1 MKLYIGNKNYS
12 SWSMRPWVLLRQAGI
27 PFEEVKV
34 LFDSFAPESNF
45 KQTMLKVSPR
55 GQVPVLIDSSS
66 DGDLVVTDTLAIA
79 EYLAE
84 SFPEKNLWPTDKIAR
99 AKARMA
105 CAEMHSGF
113 TALRGS
119 CMMNIE
125 ASLPHIG
132 QIVMRDKSAVAA
144 DVARVEV
151 LWSGLLEAYA
161 HTHPDGMLFGAFSI
175 ADAYFAPVV
184 MRFKTY
190 GLPAS
195 PTVAAYMDRLC
206 AMPGVTA
213 WIADALIESEF
224 RDFEEPYRLSRNS

>member
-12 SWSMRPWVLLRQAGI
+12 SWSMRPWVLLKQTGI

-55 GQVPVLIDSSS
+55 GQVPVLT

-79 EYLAE
+79 EYVAE
-84 SFPEKNLWPTDKIAR
+84 SFPGKNLWPADKIAR
-99 AKARMA
+99 AKARMV

-113 TALRGS
+113 TALRGN

-132 QIVMRDKSAVAA
+132 QIAMRDKPAVVA
-144 DVARVEV
+144 DVARVDT
-151 LWSGLLEAYA
+151 LLAGLLGTYA
-161 HTHPDGMLFGAFSI
+161 QTHSDGMLFGAFSI

-190 GLPAS
+190 ALPAS
-195 PTVAAYMDRLC
+195 PPVAAYMERLC
-206 AMPGVTA
+206 AMPGVAA
-213 WIADALIESEF
+213 WIADAIVEGEF
-224 RDFEEPYRLSRNS
+224 RDFEEPYRLKR

>member
-1 MKLYIGNKNYS
+1 
-12 SWSMRPWVLLRQAGI
+12 MRPWVLLKQADI

-55 GQVPVLIDSSS
+55 AQVPVLV

-84 SFPEKNLWPTDKIAR
+84 SFPEKNLWPADKIAR

-113 TALRGS
+113 TALRS
-119 CMMNIE
+119 NCMMNIE

-132 QIVMRDKSAVAA
+132 HIVMRDKPAVVA
-144 DVARVEV
+144 DVARVEA
-151 LWSGLLEAYA
+151 LLGGLLEAYA
-161 HTHPDGMLFGAFSI
+161 NIHDQHQDGMLFGAFSI

-206 AMPGVTA
+206 AMPGVAA
-213 WIADALIESEF
+213 WIADALVENEF
-224 RDFEEPYRLSRNS
+224 RDFEEPYRLSR

>member
-12 SWSMRPWVLLRQAGI
+12 SWSMRPWVLLKQAGI

-34 LFDSFAPESNF
+34 LFDSFAPDSNF
-45 KQTMLKVSPR
+45 KQTMLKVNPR
-55 GQVPVLIDSSS
+55 GQVPVLVDSNA

-84 SFPEKNLWPTDKIAR
+84 SFPEKQLWPTDKIAR

-113 TALRGS
+113 TALRS
-119 CMMNIE
+119 NYMMNIE

-132 QIVMRDKSAVAA
+132 KIVMRDKPAVVA
-144 DVARVEV
+144 DVARIEA
-151 LWSGLLEAYA
+151 LWSGLLSQYA
-161 HTHPDGMLFGAFSI
+161 STHADGMLFGKFSI
-175 ADAYFAPVV
+175 ADAYFAPVA

-195 PTVAAYMDRLC
+195 DIVTAYMDRLC
-206 AMPGVTA
+206 AMPGVAA
-213 WIADALIESEF
+213 WIADALVEDEF
-224 RDFEEPYRLSRNS
+224 RDFEEPYRLSL

>member
-1 MKLYIGNKNYS
+1 MLKLYIGNKNYS
-12 SWSMRPWVLLRQAGI
+12 SWSMRPWVLLKQAGI

-45 KQTMLKVSPR
+45 KQTMLKVNPR
-55 GQVPVLIDSSS
+55 GQVPVLVDSNF
-66 DGDLVVTDTLAIA
+66 DDDLVVTDTLAIA

-84 SFPEKNLWPTDKIAR
+84 SFPDKNLWPTDKIAR

-105 CAEMHSGF
+105 CAEMQSSF
-113 TALRGS
+113 TALRGN

-125 ASLPHIG
+125 ASLPRIG
-132 QIVMRDKSAVAA
+132 QLVMRDKPAVVA
-144 DVARVEV
+144 DVARLEA
-151 LWSGLLEAYA
+151 LWGGLLSQYA
-161 HTHPDGMLFGAFSI
+161 TTHLDGMLFGKFSI

-195 PTVAAYMDRLC
+195 DSVTAYMDRLC
-206 AMPGVTA
+206 AMPGVAT
-213 WIADALIESEF
+213 WMADAKAENEF
-224 RDFEEPYRLSRNS
+224 RDFEEPYRLTR

>member
-27 PFEEVKV
+27 PFEEIKV
-34 LFDSFAPESNF
+34 LFDSFTPESNF
-45 KQTMLKVSPR
+45 KQTMLKVSAR
-55 GQVPVLIDSSS
+55 GQVPVLT

-84 SFPEKNLWPTDKIAR
+84 NFPDKNLWPSDKIAR

-105 CAEMHSGF
+105 CAEMHAGF
-113 TALRGS
+113 TALRGN

-132 QIVMRDKSAVAA
+132 QLAMRDKPAVAS
-144 DVARVEV
+144 DVARANA
-151 LWSGLLEAYA
+151 LWSELLEAYA

-195 PTVAAYMDRLC
+195 ENVTAYMNRLC
-206 AMPGVTA
+206 AMPGVAA
-213 WIADALIESEF
+213 WIADAKAENEF
-224 RDFEEPYRLSRNS
+224 RDFEEPYRLAR

>member
-12 SWSMRPWVLLRQAGI
+12 SWSMRPWVLLRQTGI

-45 KQTMLKVSPR
+45 KQTMRKVSAR
-55 GQVPVLIDSSS
+55 GQVPVLMDN
-66 DGDLVVTDTLAIA
+66 DLAITDTLAIA

-84 SFPEKNLWPTDKIAR
+84 NFPEKNLWPADKIAR

-113 TALRGS
+113 TALRS
-119 CMMNIE
+119 NCMMNIE
-125 ASLPHIG
+125 ANLPHIG
-132 QIVMRDKSAVAA
+132 QIVMRDKPAVVA
-144 DVARVEV
+144 DVARLED
-151 LWSGLLEAYA
+151 LLGGLLRNYV
-161 HTHPDGMLFGAFSI
+161 HTHPDGVLFGSFSI
-175 ADAYFAPVV
+175 ADAYFAPMV

-195 PTVAAYMDRLC
+195 ENVTAYMNRLC
-206 AMPGVTA
+206 AMPGVAA
-213 WIADALIESEF
+213 WIADAKAENEF
-224 RDFEEPYRLSRNS
+224 RDFEEPYRLTR

>member
-1 MKLYIGNKNYS
+1 MLKLYIGNKNYS
-12 SWSMRPWVLLRQAGI
+12 SWSMRPWVLLCQAGI

-34 LFDSFAPESNF
+34 LFDSFAPTSNF
-45 KQTMLKVSPR
+45 KKIMLKVSAR
-55 GQVPVLIDSSS
+55 GQVPVLVDSNAE
-66 DGDLVVTDTLAIA
+66 GNLIITDTLAIA

-84 SFPEKNLWPTDKIAR
+84 TYPDKNLWPANTAAR
-99 AKARMA
+99 AQARSA

-113 TALRGS
+113 TALRGH

-132 QIVMRDKSAVAA
+132 QIVMRDKPAVVA
-144 DVARVEV
+144 DVARIEA
-151 LWSGLLEAYA
+151 LWSGLLETYA

-195 PTVAAYMDRLC
+195 DIVTAYMNRLC
-206 AMPGVTA
+206 AMPGVAA
-213 WIADALIESEF
+213 WIADALVEDEF
-224 RDFEEPYRLSRNS
+224 RDFEEPYRLAR

>member
-1 MKLYIGNKNYS
+1 
-12 SWSMRPWVLLRQAGI
+12 MRPWVLLKQAGI

-34 LFDSFAPESNF
+34 LFDSFAPTSNF
-45 KQTMLKVSPR
+45 KQTMLKVSAR
-55 GQVPVLIDSSS
+55 GQVPVLI

-84 SFPEKNLWPTDKIAR
+84 SFPEKNLWPADKIAR

-113 TALRGS
+113 TALRGH

-125 ASLPHIG
+125 ASLPNIG
-132 QIVMRDKSAVAA
+132 QIVMRDKPAVVA
-144 DVARVEV
+144 DVARVDA
-151 LWSGLLEAYA
+151 LLGGLLGTYA
-161 HTHPDGMLFGAFSI
+161 QTHSDGMLFGAFSI
-175 ADAYFAPVV
+175 TDAYFAPVV

-195 PTVAAYMDRLC
+195 KAVTAYMDRLC
-206 AMPGVTA
+206 AMPSVGA
-213 WIADALIESEF
+213 WIADAKAENEF
-224 RDFEEPYRLSRNS
+224 RDFEEPYRLTR

>member
-45 KQTMLKVSPR
+45 KQTMLKVSAR
-55 GQVPVLIDSSS
+55 GQVPVLMDN
-66 DGDLVVTDTLAIA
+66 DLAITDTLAIT

-84 SFPEKNLWPTDKIAR
+84 NFPEKNLWPADKIAR

-113 TALRGS
+113 TALRS
-119 CMMNIE
+119 NCMMSIE
-125 ASLPHIG
+125 ANLPHIG
-132 QIVMRDKSAVAA
+132 QIVMRDKPAVVA
-144 DVARVEV
+144 DVARLED
-151 LWSGLLEAYA
+151 LLSGLLRSYV

-175 ADAYFAPVV
+175 ADSYFAPVV

-195 PTVAAYMDRLC
+195 APVAAYMDRLC
-206 AMPGVTA
+206 AMSGVAA
-213 WIADALIESEF
+213 WIADAKAENEF
-224 RDFEEPYRLSRNS
+224 RDFEEPYRLAR

>member
-27 PFEEVKV
+27 DFEEVKV

-45 KQTMLKVSPR
+45 KQTMLKVNPR
-55 GQVPVLIDSSS
+55 GQVPVLV
-66 DGDLVVTDTLAIA
+66 DGNLIVTDTLAIA

-84 SFPEKNLWPTDKIAR
+84 SFPTKNLWPTDKVAR

-105 CAEMHSGF
+105 CAEMHSGYA
-113 TALRGS
+113 ALRGH

-132 QIVMRDKSAVAA
+132 HIVMRDKPAVVA
-144 DVARVEV
+144 DVARVD
-151 LWSGLLEAYA
+151 GLLGGLLGTYS

-175 ADAYFAPVV
+175 VDAYFAPVV

-190 GLPAS
+190 ALPAS
-195 PTVAAYMDRLC
+195 PALAAYMDRLS
-206 AMPGVTA
+206 AMPGIAA
-213 WIADALIESEF
+213 WIADALVENEF
-224 RDFEEPYRLSRNS
+224 RDFEEPYRLTR

>member
-12 SWSMRPWVLLRQAGI
+12 SWSMRPWVLLKQAGI

-55 GQVPVLIDSSS
+55 AQVPVLV

-84 SFPEKNLWPTDKIAR
+84 SFPDLNLWPQDKIAR
-99 AKARMA
+99 TKARMA
-105 CAEMHSGF
+105 CAEMHSGYE
-113 TALRGS
+113 ALRS
-119 CMMNIE
+119 HCMMNIE
-125 ASLPHIG
+125 ANLPHIG
-132 QIVMRDKSAVAA
+132 HIVMRDKPAVVT
-144 DVARVEV
+144 DVTHVEA
-151 LWSGLLEAYA
+151 LLGGLLGAYA
-161 HTHPDGMLFGAFSI
+161 HTHQDGMLFGAFSI

-206 AMPGVTA
+206 AMPGVAA
-213 WIADALIESEF
+213 WIADALVENEF
-224 RDFEEPYRLSRNS
+224 RDFEEPYRLAR

>member
-1 MKLYIGNKNYS
+1 
-12 SWSMRPWVLLRQAGI
+12 MRPWVLLKQAGI

-34 LFDSFAPESNF
+34 LFDSFAPDSNF
-45 KQTMLKVSPR
+45 KKTILKVSPR
-55 GQVPVLIDSSS
+55 GQVPVLVDSNA

-84 SFPEKNLWPTDKIAR
+84 SFPEKNLWPVDKIAR

-113 TALRGS
+113 SALRS
-119 CMMNIE
+119 NCMMNIE

-132 QIVMRDKSAVAA
+132 HIVMRDKPAVVA
-144 DVARVEV
+144 DIARLEA
-151 LWSGLLEAYA
+151 LWSGLLEAFA
-161 HTHPDGMLFGAFSI
+161 HTHPDGMLFGKFCI

-195 PTVAAYMDRLC
+195 TAVVAYMDRLC
-206 AMPGVTA
+206 AMPGVAA
-213 WIADALIESEF
+213 WIADALVEDEF
-224 RDFEEPYRLSRNS
+224 RDFEEPYRLAR

>member
-12 SWSMRPWVLLRQAGI
+12 SWSMRPWVLLRQTGI

-34 LFDSFAPESNF
+34 LFDSFALESNF
-45 KQTMLKVSPR
+45 KQTMLKVSAR
-55 GQVPVLIDSSS
+55 GQVPVLVDS
-66 DGDLVVTDTLAIA
+66 DLVVTDTLAIA

-84 SFPEKNLWPTDKIAR
+84 NFPEKNLWPADKIAR

-113 TALRGS
+113 TALRS
-119 CMMNIE
+119 NCMMNIE
-125 ASLPHIG
+125 ANLPHIG
-132 QIVMRDKSAVAA
+132 QIVMRDKPAVVT
-144 DVARVEV
+144 DVARVEA
-151 LWSGLLEAYA
+151 LWGGLLEAYA
-161 HTHPDGMLFGAFSI
+161 HTHSDGMLFGAFSI

-195 PTVAAYMDRLC
+195 PPVAAYMERLC
-206 AMPGVTA
+206 AMSGVAA
-213 WIADALIESEF
+213 WIADARVENEF
-224 RDFEEPYRLSRNS
+224 RDFEEPYRLAR

>member
-1 MKLYIGNKNYS
+1 
-12 SWSMRPWVLLRQAGI
+12 MRPWVLLRQAGI
-27 PFEEVKV
+27 PFEEIKV

-55 GQVPVLIDSSS
+55 GQVPALV

-84 SFPEKNLWPTDKIAR
+84 SYPEKNLWPADKIAR
-99 AKARMA
+99 TKARIA

-113 TALRGS
+113 AALRS
-119 CMMNIE
+119 NCMMNIE

-132 QIVMRDKSAVAA
+132 QIVMRDKPAVVA
-144 DVARVEV
+144 DVAR
-151 LWSGLLEAYA
+151 LDALLGGLLEAYA
-161 HTHPDGMLFGAFSI
+161 HTHDRHQSGMLFGTFSI

-190 GLPAS
+190 GLPVS
-195 PTVAAYMDRLC
+195 PAVAAYMDRLC
-206 AMPGVTA
+206 AMPSVAA
-213 WIADALIESEF
+213 WIADAKAENEF
-224 RDFEEPYRLSRNS
+224 RDFEEPYRLAR

>member
-1 MKLYIGNKNYS
+1 MRLFIGNKNYS
-12 SWSMRPWVLLRQAGI
+12 SWSMRPWVLMRQAGI

-34 LFDSFAPESNF
+34 LFDSFAPESDF

-55 GQVPVLIDSSS
+55 GQVPVLV
-66 DGDLVVTDTLAIA
+66 DGELTVTDTLAIA

-84 SFPEKNLWPTDKIAR
+84 SFPTKNLWPADKVAR

-113 TALRGS
+113 TALRS
-119 CMMNIE
+119 HCMMNIE

-132 QIVMRDKSAVAA
+132 QIVMRDKPAVVA
-144 DVARVEV
+144 DVARVEA
-151 LWSGLLEAYA
+151 LLGGLLREYV

-175 ADAYFAPVV
+175 TDAYFAPVV
-184 MRFKTY
+184 MRFKSY

-195 PTVAAYMDRLC
+195 PAVAAYMDRLC
-206 AMPGVTA
+206 AMPSVAA
-213 WIADALIESEF
+213 WIADALVENEF
-224 RDFEEPYRLSRNS
+224 RDFEEPYRLTR

>member
-27 PFEEVKV
+27 QFDEVKV
-34 LFDSFAPESNF
+34 LFDSFAPTSNF

-55 GQVPVLIDSSS
+55 GQVPVLV

-84 SFPEKNLWPTDKIAR
+84 SLPEKNLWPKDKIAR

-105 CAEMHSGF
+105 CAEMHAGF
-113 TALRGS
+113 TALRS
-119 CMMNIE
+119 NCMMNIE

-132 QIVMRDKSAVAA
+132 QLAMRDKPAVAA
-144 DVARVEV
+144 DVARANV
-151 LWSGLLEAYA
+151 LWSELLETYA
-161 HTHPDGMLFGAFSI
+161 HTHPDGMLFGSFSI
-175 ADAYFAPVV
+175 ADAYFAPMV

-190 GLPAS
+190 DLPAS
-195 PTVAAYMDRLC
+195 ENVTAYMNRLC
-206 AMPGVTA
+206 AMPGVAA
-213 WIADALIESEF
+213 WIADAKAENEF
-224 RDFEEPYRLSRNS
+224 RDFEEPYRLAR

>member
-1 MKLYIGNKNYS
+1 MKLYVGNKNYS
-12 SWSMRPWVLLRQAGI
+12 SWSMRPWVLLTQAGI

-45 KQTMLKVSPR
+45 KQTMLQVSPR
-55 GQVPVLIDSSS
+55 GQVPVLV
-66 DGDLVVTDTLAIA
+66 DGDLTVTDTLAIA

-84 SFPEKNLWPTDKIAR
+84 IFPGKNLWPKDKVAR

-113 TALRGS
+113 TALRGH

-132 QIVMRDKSAVAA
+132 QIVMRDKPAVVA
-144 DVARVEV
+144 DVARVEA
-151 LWSGLLEAYA
+151 LLGGLLGAYA

-175 ADAYFAPVV
+175 ADSYFAPVV

-190 GLPAS
+190 VLPANKA
-195 PTVAAYMDRLC
+195 VAAYMDRLC
-206 AMPGVTA
+206 AMPGVAA
-213 WIADALIESEF
+213 WIAEAMVENEF
-224 RDFEEPYRLSRNS
+224 RDFEEPYRLSPVN

>member
-55 GQVPVLIDSSS
+55 AQVPVLV

-84 SFPEKNLWPTDKIAR
+84 SFPEKNLWPADKIAR

-113 TALRGS
+113 SALRS
-119 CMMNIE
+119 NCMMNIE

-132 QIVMRDKSAVAA
+132 QIVMRDKPAVVA
-144 DVARVEV
+144 DMARVEA
-151 LWSGLLEAYA
+151 LLGGLLKAYTQ
-161 HTHPDGMLFGAFSI
+161 THPDGMLFGAFSI

-190 GLPAS
+190 ALPAS
-195 PTVAAYMDRLC
+195 TAVTSYMDRLC
-206 AMPGVTA
+206 AMPGVAA
-213 WIADALIESEF
+213 WIADALIEDEF
-224 RDFEEPYRLSRNS
+224 RDFEEPYRLER

>member
-27 PFEEVKV
+27 PFDEVKV
-34 LFDSFAPESNF
+34 LFDSFAPTSNF
-45 KQTMLKVSPR
+45 KQAMLKVSPR
-55 GQVPVLIDSSS
+55 GQVPVLV

-84 SFPEKNLWPTDKIAR
+84 SLPEKNLWPKDKIAR

-105 CAEMHSGF
+105 CAEMHAGF
-113 TALRGS
+113 TALRS
-119 CMMNIE
+119 NCMMNIE

-132 QIVMRDKSAVAA
+132 QLAMRDKPAVAA
-144 DVARVEV
+144 DVARANV
-151 LWSGLLEAYA
+151 LWSELLETYA
-161 HTHPDGMLFGAFSI
+161 HTHPDGMLFGSFSI
-175 ADAYFAPVV
+175 ADAYFAPMV

-195 PTVAAYMDRLC
+195 ENVTAYMNRLC
-206 AMPGVTA
+206 AMLGVAA
-213 WIADALIESEF
+213 WIADAKAENEF
-224 RDFEEPYRLSRNS
+224 RDFEEPYRLAR